1 MEARRTRARVL
12 HLGTLSFNTDNGE
25 NPWRK
30 HTNYENNIKT
40 NKEDT
45 LQGMRAMTTRRGH
58 REDNNGKENAKTKR
72 L

>member
-1 MEARRTRARVL
+1 VRRTRARVS

-25 NPWRK
+25 NPSRK
-30 HTNYENNIKT
+30 HKNYENNIKT

-45 LQGMRAMTTRRGH
+45 LQGMRAMTTRRDH
-58 REDNNGKENAKTKR
+58 REDSSGEENAKTKR